1 VTDID
6 WGRQITVA
14 VITVLAIQYGR
25 WSQRRDDR
33 KRAERERERRMAAL
47 LEAEVRRIRHR
58 GA

>member
-1 VTDID
+1 MTDID
-6 WGRQITVA
+6 WGRQITVG

-33 KRAERERERRMAAL
+33 KRAERERERRMA
-47 LEAEVRRIRHR
+47 EVRRIRHR

>member
-1 VTDID
+1 MTDID
-6 WGRQITVA
+6 WGRQITVG